1 MPVKVIPVV
10 CALGMTSK
18 KLKLW
23 LSDIGIE
30 TRIVEYRK
38 LPSYILQGSSEM
50 FLREREKEKEK
61 EKGERDRE
69 RQSITIIYFFLSEII
84 FCEKMVSLSNND
96 RLDDITKMIIFFFVT
111 FGISP

>member
-1 MPVKVIPVV
+1 MKRGREMKGYNNLKREFKKIRDTPVKVIPVV

-18 KLKLW
+18 KLKQW

-50 FLREREKEKEK
+50 FLRERERKREKEK
-61 EKGERDRE
+61 KGRETERD
-69 RQSITIIYFFLSEII
+69 
-84 FCEKMVSLSNND
+84 N
-96 RLDDITKMIIFFFVT
+96 
-111 FGISP
+111 P